1 MRAWEEFLLLQERE
15 IGVGT
20 VDKWLRSLKVLCFD
34 ACNLYLEAKD
44 SFQVN
49 WFEEHIRHKV
59 RTSLVNNNGK
69 VIRVHITSLDKV
81 APYKEKQMQQEKT
94 AYFTLQYGDVN
105 PGMTFAS
112 FLVTLENDL
121 TVRILQ
127 EFAKASANDKG
138 FPFNP
143 IYLFGVAGSGKTH
156 LMQAAVSALREA
168 GGKILYVTSEL
179 FTEHLVSAIRSGEMQ
194 RFRSFYRNID
204 ALFIEDIEV
213 FSGKGATQE
222 EFFHTFNSL
231 HTEGKLIVVSSTCAP
246 ADLKAME
253 ERLISRFEWG
263 LAVPVHPL
271 NKDGLRSFLSRQ
283 MEQLNI
289 RIEDTALDFL
299 ITSLSSQ
306 VKSLIHALNLL
317 SKRVAYRKL
326 SQQLLYQDDL
336 QSLLHDVLE
345 AAESVRLNP
354 LGIVRVVAQYYGVSS
369 ESILGRSQSREYV
382 LPRQVAMYLCR
393 QKLSLPYVRIGDV
406 FSRDHSTVI
415 SSIRLIAQ
423 KVEEEHEHDVSSA
436 VHDLMKQITSAYKS
450 LEFFPVEE
458 ELLC

>member
-1 MRAWEEFLLLQERE
+1 MRAWEDFLLLQEKE
-15 IGVGT
+15 IGTST

-44 SFQVN
+44 SFQVT

-59 RTSLVNNNGK
+59 KTSLVNNNGK
-69 VIRVHITSLDKV
+69 LIRVHVTSLDKTT
-81 APYKEKQMQQEKT
+81 PFYKEKQMQQEKT
-94 AYFTLQYGDVN
+94 AYFTMQYGNVN
-105 PGMTFAS
+105 PEMTFAN
-112 FLVTLENDL
+112 FLVTPENDL
-121 TVRILQ
+121 PFRILQ
-127 EFAKASANDKG
+127 EFTKPSEDATG

-143 IYLFGVAGSGKTH
+143 IYLFGPEGSGKTH
-156 LMQAAVSALREA
+156 LMQAAVNVLRES
-168 GGKILYVTSEL
+168 GGKILYVASDL

-194 RFRSFYRNID
+194 RFRSFYRNVD

-231 HTEGKLIVVSSTCAP
+231 QTEGKLIVISSAYAP

-263 LAVPVHPL
+263 VAVPIHPL
-271 NKDGLRSFLSRQ
+271 TKEGLRSFLMRQ
-283 MEQLNI
+283 TEQLSI
-289 RIEDTALDFL
+289 RIEDSALDFL
-299 ITSLSSQ
+299 IHALSSNM
-306 VKSLIHALNLL
+306 KALLHALTLL
-317 SKRVAYRKL
+317 SKRVAYKKL
-326 SQQLLYQDDL
+326 TQQLLYEDDI

-345 AAESVRLNP
+345 AAESVRLTP
-354 LGIVRVVAQYYGVSS
+354 SGIVHAVAKYYGVSP

-393 QKLSLPYVRIGDV
+393 QKLSLSYVRIGDV

-415 SSIRLIAQ
+415 SSIRAISQ
-423 KVEEEHEHDVSSA
+423 KVEEGGHDISIA
-436 VHDLMKQITSAYKS
+436 TQDLMKYLTSAYKS
-450 LEFFPVEE
+450 LEFFPEE
-458 ELLC
+458 EIPC